1 MRQEGGTGLTSKPPD
16 SQAGPSSLASFVPL
30 QMGRGA
36 LPGPQEPRTD
46 ILQLSIIYQ
55 FGPNAQQCL
64 DRAGVQQ
71 IFVQPLMITTCP
83 MGE

>member
-1 MRQEGGTGLTSKPPD
+1 MRQEWDAGLTSRPPD

-36 LPGPQEPRTD
+36 LPGLEEPRAD
-46 ILQLSIIYQ
+46 ILQLSIVYQ

-64 DRAGVQQ
+64 DGAGVQQ
-71 IFVQPLMITTCP
+71 IFVQPLMITTCL